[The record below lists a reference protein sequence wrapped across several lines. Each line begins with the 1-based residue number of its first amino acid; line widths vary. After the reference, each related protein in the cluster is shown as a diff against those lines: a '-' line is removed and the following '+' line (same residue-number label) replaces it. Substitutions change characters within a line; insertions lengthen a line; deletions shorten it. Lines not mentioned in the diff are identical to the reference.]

1 MLALVIPRNAPDR
14 TELRWSKGLPP
25 HHLGRIYP
33 LKAMATIY
41 FRGGTWY
48 LNFRHDGRQ
57 VRLSLGTA
65 DRKKAETL
73 RAEKEAELRGLIT
86 PSRGVTIAAVLDE
99 YLGWYKAARPKTYG
113 RAVSALKR
121 FRSKFDSASAEN
133 VSPAL
138 IEAWASEQKQ
148 TGQTEK
154 ALKLTRAALRRAVKQ
169 RRIKVSAM
177 DGVSIQKPV
186 VSRAPSYYS
195 PASLA
200 ALFKTAPADRAAI
213 WALMVNTGIRRGEM
227 AKAKQADVRDGM
239 LYVES
244 TAEGRTKNLR
254 WRSIPLNKPAK
265 EAVAKLGKEQL
276 VDVHADTLSDWFK
289 ADAVK
294 AGLPGSLH
302 WLRHTFCTAMV
313 QSGVS
318 LHEVKRL
325 AGHSSIT
332 VTERYAHH
340 APDFGRAAV
349 DTLAGWQ
356 VPKPNQGKKHTGKH
370 RRSGAT
376 Q

>member
-1 MLALVIPRNAPDR
+1 
-14 TELRWSKGLPP
+14 
-25 HHLGRIYP
+25 
-33 LKAMATIY
+33 MATIY

-48 LNFRHDGRQ
+48 INFRHDGRQ

-65 DRKKAETL
+65 DRKEAEAL

-86 PSRGVTIAAVLDE
+86 PTRGVTIALVLDE
-99 YLGWYKAARPKTYG
+99 YLGWYKSARPKTYG

-121 FRSKFDSASAEN
+121 FRATFDSASAEN
-133 VSPAL
+133 LSPAL

-154 ALKLTRAALRRAVKQ
+154 ALKLARAALRRALKQ
-169 RRIKVSAM
+169 RRIRSSAM
-177 DGVSIQKPV
+177 DGVAIQKPI
-186 VSRAPSYYS
+186 VSRAPSYYR
-195 PASLA
+195 PTELA
-200 ALFKTAPADRAAI
+200 ALLAAAPPERAAM
-213 WALMVNTGIRRGEM
+213 WSFMVNTGIRRGEL
-227 AKAKQADVRDGM
+227 AKATQHDIRDGM

-244 TAEGRTKNLR
+244 TPEGRTKNLR
-254 WRSIPLNKPAK
+254 WRSIPLNKAAK
-265 EAVAKLGKEQL
+265 AAAAKLGKDRLTEA
-276 VDVHADTLSDWFK
+276 HADTLSDWFK
-289 ADAVK
+289 ADAAEAK
-294 AGLPGSLH
+294 LPGSLH

-349 DTLAGWQ
+349 DTLDGWQ
-356 VPKPNQGKKHTGKH
+356 ATKPKRGRKHTGKH
-370 RRSGAT
+370 KRPEKPL
-376 Q
+376 